1 MQLARAFVFL
11 IFSLTGLFASP
22 PNFGKYDGTAV
33 ILDLNTSKK
42 ETFNQKRA
50 DERLSPCS
58 TFKILNSI
66 ISLDTGAVKDENETV
81 KWDGVAREYPAWNR
95 DHNMR
100 SAIGVS
106 AVWFYQEL
114 ARRVGAKKMQDGVS
128 AAKYGNMDTSKSQID
143 FWLGSGSLRISANEQ
158 IDFLSGLVTG
168 KLPFS
173 YRAVETVKD
182 IMTLERSKD
191 YRLAGKTGS
200 CGGVGWF
207 VGFVEDNGHTKVFAF
222 NIKGNDANGVEA
234 KKIAVEYL
242 RDGR

>member
-1 MQLARAFVFL
+1 
-11 IFSLTGLFASP
+11 
-22 PNFGKYDGTAV
+22 
-33 ILDLNTSKK
+33 
-42 ETFNQKRA
+42 
-50 DERLSPCS
+50 
-58 TFKILNSI
+58 
-66 ISLDTGAVKDENETV
+66 
-81 KWDGVAREYPAWNR
+81 
-95 DHNMR
+95 MR
-100 SAIGVS
+100 STIGVS

-191 YRLAGKTGS
+191 YRLVGKTGS

-207 VGFVEDNGHTKVFAF
+207 GC
-222 NIKGNDANGVEA
+222 I
-234 KKIAVEYL
+234 
-242 RDGR
+242 